1 MNARYQV
8 CPQCPDRPQGLSRP
22 DWPQALG
29 RPVWSYRSFPS
40 ARKFAEKEAISYTF
54 GLVVYD
60 SEKRRVYDGE
70 RWVPAEDFGK

>member
-8 CPQCPDRPQGLSRP
+8 CPQCPDRVNSDWPNGLSM
-22 DWPQALG
+22 
-29 RPVWSYRSFPS
+29 PVWSYRSFPS
-40 ARKFAEKEAISYTF
+40 ARKFAEKEAMSYTF